1 VPCDGR
7 AATWNVVQSENSQG
21 CERMPA
27 KLTEEDIETEIK
39 ALESGQYKWAE
50 PGGYVDKTK
59 KRIKDLKKKLNA
71 LKAKKARGVT

>member
-1 VPCDGR
+1 
-7 AATWNVVQSENSQG
+7 
-21 CERMPA
+21 MPA